1 MTHHIFEA
9 FTAFGFMRRSL
20 VACLALSLSVTPLGV
35 FLLLRRMSLIGDAL
49 SHAVLPGVAIG
60 YLLSGMSLLVM
71 GAGGFIAGLLVALLA
86 GWVSSVTTLRED
98 SSFAGFY
105 LGSLALG
112 VTLVSLRGSGVDLLH
127 LLFGSLLA
135 VDRQALTFIGIIASL
150 TLLTL
155 AMAYRAIVAEA
166 FDMTFLKVRARHAP
180 RLIHALFLALV
191 VMNLVAGFQILGT
204 LMTVGL
210 MMLPAIAAR
219 CWSNR
224 LPVILLLVVL
234 TGMASSLIGL
244 SWSWYQ
250 SLPAGPAIVLTASI
264 IFLFSVLFGT
274 EKGIFRFIN
283 NKVKGEE
290 K

>member
-1 MTHHIFEA
+1 MTQHILEA

-49 SHAVLPGVAIG
+49 SHAVLPGVAVG
-60 YLLSGMSLLVM
+60 YLLSGMSLLAM

-112 VTLVSLRGSGVDLLH
+112 VVLVSLRGSGVDLLH

-135 VDRQALTFIGIIASL
+135 VDRTALIFIGIIATL

-155 AMAYRAIVAEA
+155 ALGYRAIVAEA
-166 FDMTFLKVRARHAP
+166 FDMTFLQVRSQHTP

-219 CWSNR
+219 CWSNH
-224 LPVILLLVVL
+224 LPIILLLAVL
-234 TGMASSLIGL
+234 IGMASSFIGL
-244 SWSWYQ
+244 TWSWYQ
-250 SLPAGPAIVLTASI
+250 SIPAGPAIVLAASLG
-264 IFLFSVLFGT
+264 FLISVLFGV
-274 EKGIFRFIN
+274 EKGLFRLTYN
-283 NKVKGEE
+283 RVKG
-290 K
+290 

>member
-1 MTHHIFEA
+1 MTQHILEA
-9 FTAFGFMRRSL
+9 FGAFGFMRRSL

-49 SHAVLPGVAIG
+49 SHAVLPGVAVG
-60 YLLSGMSLLVM
+60 YLLSGMSLLAM

-112 VTLVSLRGSGVDLLH
+112 VTLVSLRGSSVDLLH

-135 VDRQALTFIGIIASL
+135 VDETALTFIGVIASL
-150 TLLTL
+150 TLLAL
-155 AMAYRAIVAEA
+155 AAGYRAIVAEA
-166 FDMTFLKVRARHAP
+166 FDMTFLQVRSKSAP

-224 LPVILLLVVL
+224 LPIILLLAVAI
-234 TGMASSLIGL
+234 GMASSFIGL
-244 SWSWYQ
+244 TWSWYQ
-250 SLPAGPAIVLTASI
+250 SLPAGPAIVLTASLG
-264 IFLFSVLFGT
+264 FLFSVLFGA
-274 EKGIFRFIN
+274 EKGVFRLMN
-283 NKVKGEE
+283 NRVKG
-290 K
+290 